1 MFYFLHFS
9 TFARVNDRINY
20 AAATASAEEEEE
32 EEKEKEKEKEKEDNL
47 QKQE

>member
-32 EEKEKEKEKEKEDNL
+32 EEEKEKEKEKEDNL

>member
-1 MFYFLHFS
+1 LFYFLHFS

-32 EEKEKEKEKEKEDNL
+32 EEEKEKEKEKEDNL